1 MRKKI
6 FIAISIIAFGLAN
19 NVLSQEDPKADAAEL
34 AKKLA
39 NPIASLISLPFQ
51 NNLDIGIGDNL
62 GSRNTLNIQPVVPLS
77 ITDNINLITRVILPV
92 ISQHNISG
100 TGNSETGLG
109 DAVVSAFLS
118 PSVSKGGLTWG
129 AGPVLLVPTATN
141 DLLASKKFGLGPTAI
156 ALYQTRGMT
165 IGALINQIWSVAGDD
180 TRQDLSTMFVQP
192 FFVYNWKSGA
202 GIGANFEVTQN
213 WSASTTT
220 VWFNPNVT
228 AVTAMG
234 KQKVQFLV
242 GPRINLAAPDGAKAK
257 FGVRTQL
264 VFLFPK

>member
-1 MRKKI
+1 MRKNI
-6 FIAISIIAFGLAN
+6 FITISFLAFGLAT
-19 NVLSQEDPKADAAEL
+19 NVLSQEDPKADAADL

-51 NNLDIGIGDNL
+51 NNMDIGIGDNL
-62 GSRNTLNIQPVVPLS
+62 GSRNTLNIQPVIPLS
-77 ITDNINLITRVILPV
+77 ITENVNLITRVILPV

-100 TGNSETGLG
+100 IGNSETGLG

-118 PSVSKGGLTWG
+118 PSVSRGGLTWG
-129 AGPVLLVPTATN
+129 AGPVLLIPTATN
-141 DLLASKKFGLGPTAI
+141 DLLANKKFGVGPTAV

-165 IGALINQIWSVAGDD
+165 IGALINQIWSVAGDA
-180 TRQDLSTMFVQP
+180 TRPDLSMMLVQP
-192 FFVYNWKSGA
+192 FFTFNWKSGA

-213 WSASTTT
+213 WIASTTT

-228 AVTAMG
+228 AVTALG
-234 KQKVQFLV
+234 KQRVQFLV
-242 GPRINLAAPDGAKAK
+242 GPRINLAAQDGAKAK
-257 FGVRTQL
+257 LGVRTQL

>member
-1 MRKKI
+1 MRKRI

-51 NNLDIGIGDNL
+51 NNMDIGIGDNL
-62 GSRNTLNIQPVVPLS
+62 GSRNTLNIQPVIPLS

-92 ISQHNISG
+92 ISQNNISG
-100 TGNSETGLG
+100 TGDSETGLG

-129 AGPVLLVPTATN
+129 AGPVLLAPTATN

-165 IGALINQIWSVAGDD
+165 IGALINQIWSVAGDAERPD
-180 TRQDLSTMFVQP
+180 ISMMFFQP
-192 FFVYNWKSGA
+192 FFTYNWKSGA
-202 GIGANFEVTQN
+202 GIGGNFELTQN
-213 WSASTTT
+213 WNAGTTT
-220 VWFNPNVT
+220 LWFTPILS
-228 AVTAMG
+228 AVTALG
-234 KQKVQFLV
+234 KQRVQFAV
-242 GPRINLAAPDGAKAK
+242 GPRLNLAAPDGAKAK
-257 FGVRTQL
+257 FGVRSQL